1 MDERERELLDAMV
14 NRVLRHPDEVKD
26 IDAQRAVLQG
36 IGARDHRAL
45 DVAGDRASRGKL
57 AAKRGP

>member
-26 IDAQRAVLQG
+26 IDAQRAVQRLVA
-36 IGARDHRAL
+36 ARADAY
-45 DVAGDRASRGKL
+45 SRSRWPG
-57 AAKRGP
+57 RTPR